1 LHNQQHLKESKTVFW
16 QGYSFPTGGGGYSR
30 GWHWRLRLIDQRI
43 FCQKTVFESTASEGV
58 ENSFLAEDP
67 LVNKT

>member
-1 LHNQQHLKESKTVFW
+1 MLMAKVVGSVVST
-16 QGYSFPTGGGGYSR
+16 
-30 GWHWRLRLIDQRI
+30 
-43 FCQKTVFESTASEGV
+43 QKDETLVGKKLMIISEGV